1 MNNSDSKMITLPMF
15 PLGSVIFPESL
26 FTLRVFEPR
35 YLELVKDCIETGGG
49 FGVCLIAKGHEV
61 GGGDERYEFGTVSE
75 ILQVTELGGGQ
86 LAMNCVGRER
96 FRVFRW
102 LEDSPYPKAVIQ
114 MIEVDSSPM
123 VGQKQV
129 DELRPVVLRIADS
142 VFELSGIR
150 QEKALPSSANII
162 EEIYHLAEHSYL
174 GAYDRYKVLS
184 SETLEARFNLLS
196 ELLHDLE
203 EMYTGELKLRKQ
215 TD

>member
-1 MNNSDSKMITLPMF
+1 
-15 PLGSVIFPESL
+15 
-26 FTLRVFEPR
+26 
-35 YLELVKDCIETGGG
+35 
-49 FGVCLIAKGHEV
+49 
-61 GGGDERYEFGTVSE
+61 
-75 ILQVTELGGGQ
+75 
-86 LAMNCVGRER
+86 
-96 FRVFRW
+96 
-102 LEDSPYPKAVIQ
+102 
-114 MIEVDSSPM
+114 M